1 MDILKKRISDLGI
14 ERQRKNVIIDYLH
27 SQLNLKATDN
37 SLSSIATRN
46 LNGISNQDS
55 VGDKLAE
62 ASNSNAATISTIRS
76 SNQQSSNSQIKRK
89 ILVAGDSMLKN
100 IHEGGLSKQHTVK
113 VKKFPGATTETI
125 LEKLEKL
132 LESKSDMLIVHAGIN
147 DLSENINPLNNLK
160 NIHRKCLELSP
171 ETKLVFSN
179 IIIRKDKNNLDKHR
193 KDANAQMKNFCKQK
207 DIGLVDN
214 WNFEEHHLGTKK
226 LHLSNKGNSVFA
238 KNILHFIES

>member
-1 MDILKKRISDLGI
+1 MVIDILKKRISDLGI

-46 LNGISNQDS
+46 LNGTSNQDS

-76 SNQQSSNSQIKRK
+76 SKQQSSNSQIKRK
-89 ILVAGDSMLKN
+89 IFVAGDSMLEN
-100 IHEGGLSKQHTVK
+100 IHERRLSKQHTVK

-132 LESKSDMLIVHAGIN
+132 LESKSNMLIVHAGIY
-147 DLSENINPLNNLK
+147 PLYKPLK
-160 NIHRKCLELSP
+160 
-171 ETKLVFSN
+171 
-179 IIIRKDKNNLDKHR
+179 
-193 KDANAQMKNFCKQK
+193 
-207 DIGLVDN
+207 
-214 WNFEEHHLGTKK
+214 
-226 LHLSNKGNSVFA
+226 
-238 KNILHFIES
+238 